1 MNTSSMIRKKSDMSY
16 RHEEPPMKIGVPKE
30 IKNHEYRVGLSPASA
45 KELLAHGHE
54 VTIETGAAAG
64 IGLTDEVYSD
74 IGCKIATSAEA
85 IFAESEMVIKVKEPQ
100 PTECMQLNK
109 GQLLFTYLHLAPDP
123 EQTAALLESGVTAV
137 AYETVTGPGNSLPLL
152 APMSEVAGRLSA
164 QAGAHCL
171 ERAQGGSGVLM
182 GGVPG
187 TQPAN
192 VFVIGGGVVGQ
203 NAAYIA
209 KGMGANVTI
218 VDRSIPRLRQLDVE
232 FAGRVNCLYSTKEA
246 IEKHCSEADLVIGAV
261 LLPGAN
267 APKLVTREIIKS
279 MKQGS
284 VIVDVAID
292 QGGCLE
298 TSKATTHQDP
308 TFVVDDVVHY
318 CVANMPGAV
327 PQTSTYALNN
337 ATLPFSLSMANQG
350 WQKAMQQD
358 PHLLNGLNVHEGKL
372 TYQAVA
378 QAQGLD
384 FVDPA
389 SLI

>member
-1 MNTSSMIRKKSDMSY
+1 
-16 RHEEPPMKIGVPKE
+16 MKIGVPKE

-54 VTIETGAAAG
+54 ISIEAGAAAG
-64 IGLTDEVYSD
+64 IGLSDHVYAD
-74 IGCKIATSAEA
+74 MGVKIVGSAEA
-85 IFAESEMVIKVKEPQ
+85 IFAENDMIVKVKEPQ
-100 PTECMQLNK
+100 PVECAQLNK

-123 EQTAALLESGVTAV
+123 EQTAALLASGVTAV
-137 AYETVTGPGNSLPLL
+137 AYETVTGPDNSLPLL

-187 TQPAN
+187 TQPAK

-218 VDRSIPRLRQLDVE
+218 VDRSISRLRQLDVE
-232 FAGRVNCLYSTKEA
+232 FEGRVTCLYSTKEA
-246 IEKHCSEADLVIGAV
+246 IENHCASADLVIGAV

-279 MKQGS
+279 MKSGS

-337 ATLPFSLSMANQG
+337 ATLPFTLSMANQG
-350 WQKAMQQD
+350 WQKAMRQD
-358 PHLLNGLNVHEGKL
+358 PHLLNGLNVHEGQL
-372 TYQAVA
+372 TYAAVA

-384 FVDPA
+384 FIEA
-389 SLI
+389 SSLL

>member
-1 MNTSSMIRKKSDMSY
+1 
-16 RHEEPPMKIGVPKE
+16 MKIGVPKE

-54 VTIETGAAAG
+54 ITIEAGAAEG
-64 IGLTDEVYSD
+64 IGLSNDVYSKM
-74 IGCKIATSAEA
+74 GVKIATSAEA
-85 IFAESEMVIKVKEPQ
+85 VFAENDMIIKVKEPQ
-100 PTECMQLNK
+100 ATECTQLNK

-123 EQTAALLESGVTAV
+123 AQTSALLESGVTAV
-137 AYETVTGPGNSLPLL
+137 AYETVTGQGNSLPLL

-187 TQPAN
+187 TKPAN

-232 FAGRVNCLYSTKEA
+232 FGGRVTCLYSTKEA
-246 IEKHCSEADLVIGAV
+246 IENHCSRADLV
-261 LLPGAN
+261 GAN
-267 APKLVTREIIKS
+267 APKLITREIIKS
-279 MKQGS
+279 MKPGS

-337 ATLPFSLSMANQG
+337 ATLPFALSMANQG

-358 PHLLNGLNVHEGKL
+358 SHLLNGLNVHDGKI
-372 TYQAVA
+372 TYEAVA
-378 QAQGLD
+378 LAQGLD
-384 FVDPA
+384 FVDPV

>member
-1 MNTSSMIRKKSDMSY
+1 
-16 RHEEPPMKIGVPKE
+16 MKIGVPKE

-54 VTIETGAAAG
+54 ITIEAGAAEG
-64 IGLTDEVYSD
+64 IGLSNDVYSKM
-74 IGCKIATSAEA
+74 GVKIASSAEA
-85 IFAESEMVIKVKEPQ
+85 VFAENDMIIKVKEPQ
-100 PTECMQLNK
+100 ATECTQLSK

-123 EQTAALLESGVTAV
+123 AQTSALL
-137 AYETVTGPGNSLPLL
+137 
-152 APMSEVAGRLSA
+152 A

-187 TQPAN
+187 TKPAN

-232 FAGRVNCLYSTKEA
+232 FGGRVTCLYSTKEA
-246 IEKHCSEADLVIGAV
+246 IENHCSRADLVIGAV

-267 APKLVTREIIKS
+267 APKLITREIIKS
-279 MKQGS
+279 MKPGS

-337 ATLPFSLSMANQG
+337 ATLPFALSMANQG

-358 PHLLNGLNVHEGKL
+358 SHLLNGLNVHDGKI
-372 TYQAVA
+372 TYEAVA
-378 QAQGLD
+378 LAQGLD
-384 FVDPA
+384 PV

>member
-1 MNTSSMIRKKSDMSY
+1 
-16 RHEEPPMKIGVPKE
+16 MKIGVPKE

-54 VTIETGAAAG
+54 ITIETGAAAG
-64 IGLTDEVYSD
+64 IGLSDEIYSNM
-74 IGCKIATSAEA
+74 GVKIAASAEE
-85 IFAESEMVIKVKEPQ
+85 IFAENDMIIKVKEPQ
-100 PTECMQLNK
+100 PAECSQLNK

-123 EQTAALLESGVTAV
+123 DQTAALLESGVTAV

-209 KGMGANVTI
+209 KGMGAKVTI

-232 FAGRVNCLYSTKEA
+232 FGGRVTCLYSTKEA
-246 IEKHCSEADLVIGAV
+246 IENHCARADLVIGAV

-279 MKQGS
+279 MKPGS

-337 ATLPFSLSMANQG
+337 ATLPFALSMANQG
-350 WQKAMQQD
+350 WKKAMQQD
-358 PHLLNGLNVHEGKL
+358 SDLLNGLNVHEGML
-372 TYQAVA
+372 TYEAVA
-378 QAQGLD
+378 QAQGLN
-384 FVDPA
+384 FVDPT

>member
-1 MNTSSMIRKKSDMSY
+1 
-16 RHEEPPMKIGVPKE
+16 MKIGVPKE

-45 KELLAHGHE
+45 KELIVHGHE
-54 VTIETGAAAG
+54 VPIASGAAAG
-64 IGLTDEVYSD
+64 IGLTDDAYTKV
-74 IGCKIATSAEA
+74 GAKIADSNEV
-85 IFAESEMVIKVKEPQ
+85 IFAKSEMVVKVKEPQ
-100 PTECMQLNK
+100 PSECKQLSE

-123 EQTAALLESGVTAV
+123 EQTALLLESGVTAV
-137 AYETVTGPGNSLPLL
+137 AYETVTGPLDSLPLL
-152 APMSEVAGRLSA
+152 APMSEVAGRLAA

-171 ERAQGGSGVLM
+171 ERAQGGCGVLM

-187 TQPAN
+187 TEPAK
-192 VFVIGGGVVGQ
+192 VLVIGGGVVGQ

-209 KGMGANVTI
+209 RGMGANVTI
-218 VDRSIPRLRQLDVE
+218 LDRSIPKLRQLDVE
-232 FAGRVNCLYSTKEA
+232 FAGKANCVYSTNEA
-246 IEKHCSEADLVIGAV
+246 IERYSVESDLVIGAV
-261 LLPGAN
+261 LIPGAN
-267 APKLVTREIIKS
+267 APKLITHEIVAN
-279 MKQGS
+279 MKPGS
-284 VIVDVAID
+284 VLVDVAID

-308 TFVVDDVVHY
+308 TFIIDDVVHY

-337 ATLPFSLSMANQG
+337 ATLPFTLSMANQG

-358 PHLLNGLNVHEGKL
+358 KHLLHGLNVHAGKL

-378 QAQGLD
+378 EAQNID
-384 FVDPA
+384 FTDPA

>member
-1 MNTSSMIRKKSDMSY
+1 
-16 RHEEPPMKIGVPKE
+16 MKIGVPKE

-45 KELLAHGHE
+45 KELISHGHE
-54 VTIETGAAAG
+54 ITIETGAAAG
-64 IGLTDEVYSD
+64 IGLMDDDYKNV
-74 IGCKIATSAEA
+74 GVNIASSAEA
-85 IFAESEMVIKVKEPQ
+85 IFAENDMIIKVKEPQ
-100 PTECMQLNK
+100 PNECSQLNK

-123 EQTAALLESGVTAV
+123 KQTAALLESGVTAV
-137 AYETVTGPGNSLPLL
+137 AYETVTGPDNSLPLL

-187 TQPAN
+187 TEPAN

-246 IEKHCSEADLVIGAV
+246 IESGCAEADLVIGAV
-261 LLPGAN
+261 LVPGAN
-267 APKLVTREIIKS
+267 APKLVTKEIIKS
-279 MKQGS
+279 MKSGS
-284 VIVDVAID
+284 VVVDVAID

-298 TSKATTHQDP
+298 TAHATTHQDP
-308 TFVVDDVVHY
+308 TYVVDNVVHY

-327 PQTSTYALNN
+327 PKTSTYALNN
-337 ATLPFSLSMANQG
+337 ATLPFALSMANQG
-350 WQKAMQQD
+350 WRKAMQQD

-372 TYQAVA
+372 TYAAVA
-378 QAQGLD
+378 EAQGLD
-384 FVDPA
+384 YLEA
-389 SLI
+389 SSII